1 MPATYAVLYNGPL
14 TAVACDTTEPL
25 RQARKTN
32 GSASGGVQTRHDV
45 VQTRHDVVVALGPF
59 KSRISAKLI
68 IGRLQ

>member
-45 VQTRHDVVVALGPF
+45 VVALGPF
-59 KSRISAKLI
+59 KSRISEKLI